1 MSTRSLLIAAVV
13 LSLFSC
19 GGTATSKQQPAPR
32 ETEPAEDVT
41 AQKENASNLN
51 AFTLALFRAL
61 RQGNDPGANTLASPY
76 SVDTA
81 LAMVYAGA
89 KGQTADEMR
98 EVLHYEANTPEFHRA
113 MGDLGRSLESSE
125 EYQLH
130 VANALWPH
138 VRYTLLDSYLDL
150 MREAYETDVTRLDYE
165 NNVEL
170 ARQTINDWVE
180 EKTEDRIEDLIPEGV
195 LDSMTRLVLTNAI
208 YFKGLWLSQFK
219 KDNTSEAPF
228 TLLDGST
235 RNVPMMKQRNDFR
248 YFANDW
254 LQAVDLPYTG
264 ERVAMTI
271 LLPRDATNLTQLES
285 ELSPQWL
292 ESTLA
297 EMAEQEIDL
306 SLPRFTMNAKS
317 SLSDVLRGMGMTTAF
332 SENAD
337 FSGMS
342 GVPDLFISDVIH
354 QAFIE
359 VNEEGTEAAAAT
371 GVVMKLTA
379 APMEI
384 PAFVADH
391 PFVFLL
397 RDTKTGC
404 ILFTGVLAKPE
415 E

>member
-1 MSTRSLLIAAVV
+1 MSTRSLAIAAIVF
-13 LSLFSC
+13 SLFSC
-19 GGTATSKQQPAPR
+19 GGAATSKQQPSPR
-32 ETEPAEDVT
+32 EPEPAENAT
-41 AQKENASNLN
+41 AQKEIAMEMN
-51 AFTLALFRAL
+51 AFSLELFRAL
-61 RQGNDPGANTLASPY
+61 RQGNDPGTNTLASPY

-98 EVLHYEANTPEFHRA
+98 EVLHYDASTSEFHRV
-113 MGDLGRSLESSE
+113 MGNLGRSLESSE
-125 EYQLH
+125 EYQLN

-138 VRYTLLDSYLDL
+138 VRYTLLDSYVDL

-219 KDNTSEAPF
+219 EDDTSKAPF

-235 RNVPMMKQRNDFR
+235 TKVQMMKQRNDFH

-271 LLPRDATNLTQLES
+271 LLPKDAADLTRLES
-285 ELSPQWL
+285 ELTSQWL
-292 ESTLA
+292 ESTLT
-297 EMAEQEIDL
+297 EMTEQEIDL

-317 SLSDVLRGMGMTTAF
+317 SLSDVLQGMGMITAF

-342 GVPDLFISDVIH
+342 GVPDLLISEVIH

-379 APMEI
+379 APMDI

-397 RDTKTGC
+397 RDTKTAC